1 MFADVCLH
9 TYIYVHMNVV
19 VTGAS
24 SGIGYEL
31 VKVLASNPKVNRI
44 LAIARREDRLD
55 KLKSE
60 CDNGKVV
67 TLAADLCKLSA
78 DSIAASGFFDETD
91 SVGLLVNN
99 AGLLINKPFLDITND
114 DVRESYEVNVVAP
127 VNLIRIL
134 HPYLKE
140 TGNAH
145 VVNIGSMGGFQGSA
159 KFPGLS
165 AYSSSKGA
173 LAFYSECLAEEFKE
187 DGIKVN
193 CLALG
198 AVQTE
203 MLEKAFPG
211 YQAPT
216 SPLEMAEFI
225 AGFGIDG
232 HRQFNGKVLPVS
244 LTTP

>member
-1 MFADVCLH
+1 MFATL
-9 TYIYVHMNVV
+9 IYRHMNVV

-31 VKVLASNPKVNRI
+31 VKTLAADSKVKRI
-44 LAIARREDRLD
+44 LAIARRDDRLAQ
-55 KLKSE
+55 LKKDSDSE
-60 CDNGKVV
+60 KVY
-67 TLAADLCKLSA
+67 TLSA
-78 DSIAASGFFDETD
+78 DIRTLDLDAIASSGFLTD
-91 SVGLLVNN
+91 VDSIDLLVNN
-99 AGLLINKPFLDITND
+99 AGLLINKPFLEISDEDI
-114 DVRESYEVNVVAP
+114 RASYDVNVIAP
-127 VNLIRIL
+127 VRMVRMLY
-134 HPYLKE
+134 PFLKSS
-140 TGNAH
+140 NSSH

-159 KFPGLS
+159 KFSGLS

-173 LAFYSECLAEEFKE
+173 LAFYTECMAEEFKE
-187 DGIKVN
+187 DNVRVN

-216 SPLEMAEFI
+216 TPVEMAEFV
-225 AGFGIDG
+225 AWFGVNG
-232 HRQFNGKVLPVS
+232 HQQFNGKVLPAS

>member
-1 MFADVCLH
+1 MFARL
-9 TYIYVHMNVV
+9 IYVHMNAL

-31 VKVLASNPKVNRI
+31 VKVLAGNPKVNRI
-44 LAIARREDRLD
+44 LAIARREDRLEQ
-55 KLKSE
+55 LKSE
-60 CDNGKVV
+60 SDDGKVV
-67 TLAADLCKLSA
+67 TLASDLCGLKV
-78 DSIAASGFFDETD
+78 DSIATTGFLDGED
-91 SVGLLVNN
+91 SLGLLVNN

-114 DVRESYEVNVVAP
+114 DVRQSYEVNVVAP

-140 TGNAH
+140 AGNAH

-216 SPLEMAEFI
+216 TPKEMAEFI
-225 AGFGIDG
+225 AGFGITG

>member
-1 MFADVCLH
+1 MKA
-9 TYIYVHMNVV
+9 I

-31 VKVLASNPKVNRI
+31 VKALVRTDRI
-44 LAIARREDRLD
+44 TGVLAIARRKDHLQ
-55 KLKSE
+55 KLCAE
-60 CDNGKVV
+60 VGRDNLKV
-67 TLAADLCKLSA
+67 LAADIRSLTIDQIKET
-78 DSIAASGFFDETD
+78 GFLNGAEGLD
-91 SVGLLVNN
+91 LLVNN
-99 AGLLINKPFLDITND
+99 AGLLINKPFLEISADEIK
-114 DVRESYEVNVVAP
+114 ESYDINVHAP
-127 VNLIRIL
+127 VSMVRMLY
-134 HPYLKE
+134 PYLKQASV
-140 TGNAH
+140 AH

-173 LAFYSECLAEEFKE
+173 LAFYSECMAEEFKE
-187 DGIKVN
+187 DGISVN

-216 SPLEMAEFI
+216 SAKEMATFI
-225 AGFGIDG
+225 AGFGLEG
-232 HRQFNGKVLPVS
+232 HKQFNGKVLPVS
-244 LTTP
+244 LSTP